1 MSIKY
6 RPANFEVM
14 LDDGN
19 EAVSDDGDVYLDAD
33 GVLGL
38 TPESLDLE
46 MLLDPLEQLH
56 LPPIFIKVSVS
67 PLPTSFMP
75 PSRVCTALLTS
86 ASTRMRSGSLSLIR
100 LSSVASLFPL
110 LGSTVTSSTER
121 STSWL
126 GAPVRPARA
135 SVRGRVAMCVSMP
148 FGS

>member
-56 LPPIFIKVSVS
+56 LPPIFIKEGNVLGLEHEVVRVVDETAIQ
-67 PLPTSFMP
+67 LRGIIDNP
-75 PSRVCTALLTS
+75 PECAWVFLL
-86 ASTRMRSGSLSLIR
+86 
-100 LSSVASLFPL
+100 VFL
-110 LGSTVTSSTER
+110 LGEADALVSEHVVSTVQHV
-121 STSWL
+121 L
-126 GAPVRPARA
+126 PVDNLVCGLAFLPDEA
-135 SVRGRVAMCVSMP
+135 
-148 FGS
+148 